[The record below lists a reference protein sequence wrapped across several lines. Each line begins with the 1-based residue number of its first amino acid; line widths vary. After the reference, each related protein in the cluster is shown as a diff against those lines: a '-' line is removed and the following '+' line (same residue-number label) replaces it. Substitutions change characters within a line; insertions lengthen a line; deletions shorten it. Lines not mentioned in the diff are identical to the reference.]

1 MSMVRQYIFLAAGC
15 VGVGIVLTFVMLAVT
30 QRLGVNIDENLWV
43 VAIPAVLSLFLN
55 IGLLEIYQAYRRR
68 HS

>member
-1 MSMVRQYIFLAAGC
+1 MVRQYIFLATGC
-15 VGVGIVLTFVMLAVT
+15 VGAGIVLTFVMLAVC
-30 QRLGVNIDENLWV
+30 QRPGVNIDENLWV